1 MQHSHCSYCGTRY
14 PDGLAWPRVCGGCG
28 ETTWSNPLP
37 VAVVL
42 LPVHSSDGRTGLVL
56 IRRDI
61 EPFRGE
67 LALPGGFIET
77 GESWRKAAVRELKE
91 ETGLDAEDGEVR
103 LFDVH
108 SSSNGFSLLIF
119 GLLPSRAGETMP
131 ASTRTEESV
140 EWLVHYEPTEL
151 CFPTHTAA
159 MARFFAELPATSAP
173 TPRPA
178 DRNESTPRPA
188 DQAVPAPRPAD
199 QAASA

>member
-14 PDGLAWPRVCGGCG
+14 PEGLAWPRVCPGCG

-37 VAVVL
+37 VAFVL
-42 LPVHSSDGRTGLVL
+42 LPVHRADGGRGLIL

-77 GESWRKAAVRELKE
+77 GESWREAAVRELRE
-91 ETGLDAEDGEVR
+91 ETGLDAEPGEVR

-108 SSSNGFSLLIF
+108 SSFNGFSLLIF
-119 GLLPSRAGETMP
+119 GLLPSRAAESPP
-131 ASTRTEESV
+131 APSRTEESI
-140 EWLVHYEPTEL
+140 EWLVRDEPIEL

-159 MARFFAELPATSAP
+159 MARFFAELPALARRAP
-173 TPRPA
+173 G
-178 DRNESTPRPA
+178 
-188 DQAVPAPRPAD
+188 